1 MSKKLRDFIF
11 NTFVVIFV
19 IATVFLSLYASGYKF
34 NFKRPIDFNRVLVR
48 TGMID
53 IETEPKDASIYL
65 NGKLQPTPSFDLFK
79 KEHLKTPAKIRN
91 IIPGEYNIS
100 LEKEGYWPYQEKIY
114 VHSGQTTILEN
125 INLYKSSN
133 PSLKAITKESSDK
146 ENIIIS
152 PNNNYIFLKDSKEII
167 NLKNEE
173 IRDISEELNNKL
185 NSEDD
190 FKAKWC
196 NNEMLFI
203 NGIFF
208 SPKNQTN
215 DLDYSSLIGKNTS
228 HWKFNEDLNRVYY
241 KNNNSLYY
249 FDISNKQVYTII
261 NNINFIDYFAE
272 EENVFY
278 VSTKE
283 DNNYYLS
290 KYNLEE
296 NKVINEISLPKN
308 SNYTFKDNNI
318 NYLSLFDNQNNVLY
332 FVNKEEIDKGT
343 RKISF
348 VNDWQWADDNT
359 VFYINDWEVNMFNL
373 KNGEKYLINRFS
385 EILNDIILNN
395 KESYIIVT
403 DDKNIRVIDL
413 KNNYN
418 TTLLKTDILHSPVLD
433 MENNYLYFWSKLKAG
448 SGIYRIEVK

>member
-11 NTFVVIFV
+11 NSFVVIFV

-34 NFKRPIDFNRVLVR
+34 NFKRPIDFNRILVR

-53 IETEPKDASIYL
+53 IKTEPKDASIYL
-65 NGKLQPTPSFDLFK
+65 NGKIQPTPSLELFK

-91 IIPGEYNIS
+91 VIPGEYNIS

-133 PSLKAITKESSDK
+133 PSLKAITKENSNK

-152 PNNNYIFLKDSKEII
+152 PDNNYIFLKDSKEII
-167 NLKNEE
+167 NLENEE
-173 IRDISEELNNKL
+173 IRDISEELNNE
-185 NSEDD
+185 ND

-196 NNEMLFI
+196 NNGLLFI

-208 SPKNQTN
+208 SPKNQDK
-215 DLDYSSLIGKNTS
+215 DLDYSSLIGKKASN
-228 HWKFNEDLNRVYY
+228 WKYSENLNRIYY
-241 KNNNSLYY
+241 KHNNSLNY
-249 FDISNKQVYTII
+249 FDISNKQVYVII
-261 NNINFIDYFAE
+261 NNINFIDYFPE
-272 EENVFY
+272 EKHIFL
-278 VSTKE
+278 VSIKE

-296 NKVINEISLPKN
+296 NKIIQEITLPKN
-308 SNYTFKDNNI
+308 ADYVFGDNNV
-318 NYLSLFDNQNNVLY
+318 NYLSLLDKQNKTLY
-332 FVNKEEIDKGT
+332 FINKEEIDKGT

-348 VNDWQWADDNT
+348 VNDWQWADEYT
-359 VFYINDWEVNMFNL
+359 VFFINDWEINMFNL

-385 EILNDIILNN
+385 KTLNNIILNS
-395 KESYIIVT
+395 KENYIIVT
-403 DDKNIRVIDL
+403 DDKNIRVVDL

-418 TTLLKTDILHSPVLD
+418 TTLLKADVLHSPVLD
-433 MENNYLYFWSKLKAG
+433 TANNYLYFWSKLKKG
-448 SGIYRIEVK
+448 SGVYRIEVK